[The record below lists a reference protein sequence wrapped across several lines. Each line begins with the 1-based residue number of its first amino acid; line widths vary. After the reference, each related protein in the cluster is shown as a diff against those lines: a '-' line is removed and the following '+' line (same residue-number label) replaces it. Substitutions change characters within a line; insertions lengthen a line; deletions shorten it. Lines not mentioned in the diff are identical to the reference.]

1 MNARIANFQFLWDQV
16 VRLPI
21 PPPAPLVRCD
31 NRHHLLSDA
40 DLERW
45 LNSTSLA
52 ERAGIIRE
60 NDERLEAAERRRA
73 TGIYTQEEL
82 DNIASWNPPEN
93 NGEAAVAPAP
103 LTAPRILA
111 ENNFALAAADPL
123 DYYDPDADE
132 IYDMEFAN
140 Y

>member
-21 PPPAPLVRCD
+21 PPPAQLVRCD

-60 NDERLEAAERRRA
+60 NDERLEAAQRRRE

-82 DNIASWNPPEN
+82 DNIARWNPLVN
-93 NGEAAVAPAP
+93 NGEEAAAPAP
-103 LTAPRILA
+103 LTAPLVLA
-111 ENNFALAAADPL
+111 ENNFAWAAVNPL
-123 DYYDPDADE
+123 DYDDPDADE
-132 IYDMEFAN
+132 IYDMEFAG